1 MCSELTPR
9 ARIPDSRIP
18 QFMQPWWW
26 SWCFPHYGVVF
37 VCLVFGL
44 AEFILNITVS
54 GCDSVM
60 SRRNFC
66 TLWPSDRVLLV
77 VVDPVV
83 YTIVVLLFLVFS
95 LLRFCAIVIVVVVV
109 FMQLVIFLSFSR
121 YWSTCMLL
129 LTSRRET
136 NVGSLKSGTEN
147 LVITCRLHHK
157 LWLIYIVGDHHYF
170 AGYGLWVII
179 NITISTRLTSSSGTK
194 TKQIKDEIDTS

>member
-1 MCSELTPR
+1 MVLFLC
-9 ARIPDSRIP
+9 
-18 QFMQPWWW
+18 
-26 SWCFPHYGVVF
+26 V
-37 VCLVFGL
+37 
-44 AEFILNITVS
+44 TVS

-60 SRRNFC
+60 SRRNFF
-66 TLWPSDRVLLV
+66 TLCPSDRVLLV
-77 VVDPVV
+77 VVDLVV
-83 YTIVVLLFLVFS
+83 YTIVVLLFLVFF

-157 LWLIYIVGDHHYF
+157 L
-170 AGYGLWVII
+170 
-179 NITISTRLTSSSGTK
+179 
-194 TKQIKDEIDTS
+194 